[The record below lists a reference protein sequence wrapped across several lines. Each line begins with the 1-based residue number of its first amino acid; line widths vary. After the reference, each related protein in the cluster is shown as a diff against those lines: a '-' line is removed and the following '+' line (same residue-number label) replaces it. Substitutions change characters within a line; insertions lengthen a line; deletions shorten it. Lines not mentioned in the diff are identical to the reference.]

1 MDNTVLGHRLILK
14 TCDLLPLFL
23 LVSDA
28 TSQHGLHIM
37 IRCTSYKIKV
47 QWTESFVGPLKNLVV
62 GPPKFSCSSRFGGM
76 EHHPGKCLFN
86 WVPTKNT
93 FRGYF

>member
-1 MDNTVLGHRLILK
+1 MLIFFY
-14 TCDLLPLFL
+14 LFL

-47 QWTESFVGPLKNLVV
+47 QWTESFVGPRKNLVV
-62 GPPKFSCSSRFGGM
+62 GPPKFSCSSRFGGYGTP
-76 EHHPGKCLFN
+76 PGKMFVKLDAN
-86 WVPTKNT
+86 QK
-93 FRGYF
+93 YI